1 MIKQLVTGLTFII
14 MITIIMMPITFVI
27 AGIMES
33 LMPDNLMTTI
43 LVTIV
48 RYFGFF
54 IGIGTLNDYKI
65 LQQEQTNKGGLLN
78 HV

>member
-54 IGIGTLNDYKI
+54 IGIGTLKWIYKGL
-65 LQQEQTNKGGLLN
+65 LQQEQQQGGY
-78 HV
+78 